1 MRAPNPPAV
10 IIENLTPEQR
20 KQVVLLALQVVYA
33 LGQGKDYS
41 AYEMVDF
48 ANIEQDEVL
57 YTAFWSLLDSSQRR
71 RIRSESEL
79 AHAQR

>member
-20 KQVVLLALQVVYA
+20 RQVVLLALQVVYA

-57 YTAFWSLLDSSQRR
+57 YGALWSLLDSSQRR
-71 RIRSESEL
+71 RIRAESEL

>member
-1 MRAPNPPAV
+1 VRAPNPPAV

>member
-20 KQVVLLALQVVYA
+20 RQVVLLALQVVYA

>member
-1 MRAPNPPAV
+1 MRQPNPPV
-10 IIENLTPEQR
+10 IIIENLSPEQR

-71 RIRSESEL
+71 RIRAESEL
-79 AHAQR
+79 AHK